1 MTRWLT
7 PESEPWIARAERAR
21 AVERESGALAPQ
33 DVAPSADARHA
44 EDVLYR
50 DWRRYSRFAWGAL
63 AVVLWVGAAL
73 CAALIPVGLDE
84 ASGGVGVAAAGAVLA
99 AGFGGVSGWLL
110 WRLQRSGRAVTR
122 ALAYWVRLPWLRG
135 GPRGGHPLYDGTT
148 RTYTDPAVALRWC
161 ATAVTGLLG
170 AGGVAV
176 SIRGAMAAGSASAAE
191 LGLAVFGL
199 VLAGGML
206 PTAVGLFT
214 GIRRAVYPYS
224 DPRQA
229 LEAKLGYGP
238 PGPVPS
244 RHAPRSTRTDAD
256 R

>member
-1 MTRWLT
+1 M
-7 PESEPWIARAERAR
+7 PESQPWIAQAEKAR
-21 AVERESGALAPQ
+21 AVERESGRLAPEE
-33 DVAPSADARHA
+33 VAPSADAREA

-50 DWRRYSRFAWGAL
+50 DWRRYSRFGWGTLAL
-63 AVVLWVGAAL
+63 MLWMGAA
-73 CAALIPVGLDE
+73 AAASLIPAGLAEGQD
-84 ASGGVGVAAAGAVLA
+84 GGVGMAVTGAVLT
-99 AGFGGVSGWLL
+99 AGFGAVSGWLL
-110 WRLQRSGRAVTR
+110 WRLHRSGRAVTR

-135 GPRGGHPLYDGTT
+135 EPRGRHPLYDGTT
-148 RTYTDPAVALRWC
+148 RAYTDPAVALRWS
-161 ATAVTGLLG
+161 AAGVTGLLG
-170 AGGVAV
+170 AGGAALAV
-176 SIRGAMAAGSASAAE
+176 RGAMAAASASAAE
-191 LGLAVFGL
+191 LGLAAFGL

-244 RHAPRSTRTDAD
+244 RHAPRSTRIDAD